1 LRALIN
7 AQIVYTR
14 KTLYQNI
21 VLSGGTTMF
30 LGFPTRLE
38 NEILALYKN
47 TIQKADANDEL
58 AFDID
63 VVNPPRRKYNVFIG
77 GGVFAKITDK
87 SDGWWIEKS

>member
-1 LRALIN
+1 
-7 AQIVYTR
+7 
-14 KTLYQNI
+14 
-21 VLSGGTTMF
+21 MF

-77 GGVFAKITDK
+77 EECLRILRIRARGGGLK
-87 SDGWWIEKS
+87 SRRGRIWARKFFEKA